1 MSAPNRSALFDIGI
15 VSLRGR
21 RTGAR
26 GAGGSSSSLT
36 RRRSDNSLRL
46 RDVAA
51 DVLGALALFVL
62 LWVGL
67 VAGAVLG

>member
-1 MSAPNRSALFDIGI
+1 MRLKDIGFFD
-15 VSLRGR
+15 
-21 RTGAR
+21 
-26 GAGGSSSSLT
+26 AGGSSSSLT

-51 DVLGALALFVL
+51 DLVGALALFVL
-62 LWVGL
+62 LWAGL